1 MKKPMLIG
9 LIVAIAS
16 LGLLF
21 AAMRAAQDSG
31 RHHESTADAAV
42 KNLTLTIDGQTVA
55 LSDGAAEM
63 EAAPGSAA
71 KNTAGIVGEP
81 VAGDVNS
88 DGKPDEA
95 LLIRNDPGG
104 SGTFYYAVVAVADD
118 GGYRATNAVP
128 LGDRIEP
135 QGIAFSDGHF
145 VYRFLERRPG
155 QPKSDAPTVEK
166 SFSIHFDPATA
177 GIAPGP

>member
-9 LIVAIAS
+9 LIAAIAS

-21 AAMRAAQDSG
+21 AAIRAAQDGG
-31 RHHESTADAAV
+31 RNHESQADAAV
-42 KNLTLTIDGQTVA
+42 KNLTLTIDGQTFA
-55 LSDGAAEM
+55 LSDGAAEV

-71 KNTAGIVGEP
+71 KNTVRIVGEP
-81 VAGDVNS
+81 IAGDVNG

-95 LLIRNDPGG
+95 VLISNDPGG
-104 SGTFYYAVVAVADD
+104 SGTFYYAVVAVADG
-118 GGYRATNAVP
+118 GGYRATNTVL

-135 QGIAFSDGHF
+135 RGIAFADGHF

-155 QPKSDAPTVEK
+155 QPMSDAPTVEK
-166 SFSIHFDPATA
+166 SVSIHFDPATGA
-177 GIAPGP
+177 IAPAP

>member
-9 LIVAIAS
+9 LIAAIAS

-21 AAMRAAQDSG
+21 AAIRAAQDGG
-31 RHHESTADAAV
+31 RDHEAKGDSAV
-42 KNLTLTIDGQTVA
+42 KNLTLTIDGQTFA
-55 LSDGAAEM
+55 LTDGAAEM

-71 KNTAGIVGEP
+71 QNTVRIVGGP
-81 VAGDVNS
+81 VAGDVNG

-104 SGTFYYAVVAVADD
+104 SGTFYYAVVAVADG
-118 GGYRATNAVP
+118 GGYRATNAVL

-135 QGIAFSDGHF
+135 QGIEVADGHL
-145 VYRFLERRPG
+145 VYRFLELQPG
-155 QPKSDAPTVEK
+155 QPMSDAPTVEK
-166 SFSIHFDPATA
+166 SVSVHFDPAT
-177 GIAPGP
+177 GGLAPGP